1 MLKAIHD
8 LFFFFVVV
16 VVKCYLAKVVGHF
29 KGGKQIGG
37 GEGLVARAPP
47 TEISGSPDPDR

>member
-8 LFFFFVVV
+8 LFFFVVV